1 MENKTVTVELKNN
14 LLLRGELVAVD
25 QYLNIKLNDVEV
37 VEKDKYPQLLSVKRC
52 FIRGSVVRYVMM
64 AKSDIDT
71 ELLQD
76 SCRRENKKEE
86 TGTKTQ

>member
-1 MENKTVTVELKNN
+1 MINGA
-14 LLLRGELVAVD
+14 RI
-25 QYLNIKLNDVEV
+25 YLI
-37 VEKDKYPQLLSVKRC
+37 QLSVKRC

-64 AKSDIDT
+64 AKKDIDT

-86 TGTKTQ
+86 STNKN